1 MVSESCEWL
10 LEILIWTKRCNFS
23 TSGFER
29 SRSKIWGCS
38 KYQSRREFCK
48 LSKQSGNSELWHQ
61 TNHGALKLE
70 RFSRYDLELE
80 SICSF
85 FWFSR
90 FASWCNMSV
99 WCYATCQP
107 YTFLTKRKGLIK
119 YIWHT
124 HSRWQFALN
133 PMISSN
139 DTIYEM
145 WLAYPHK
152 SIIYIYTDTSPLIP
166 QVAPVCLMLHK

>member
-1 MVSESCEWL
+1 VSGCWKSWFEPNDVTSRL
-10 LEILIWTKRCNFS
+10 RVLSVVGARSGDALNIKVVGNFVS
-23 TSGFER
+23 FLNRVETRNFDIRRTMEHWSWKDFQDMTSNWNQF
-29 SRSKIWGCS
+29 
-38 KYQSRREFCK
+38 
-48 LSKQSGNSELWHQ
+48 
-61 TNHGALKLE
+61 
-70 RFSRYDLELE
+70 
-80 SICSF
+80 CSF

-152 SIIYIYTDTSPLIP
+152 SIIYRYTDTSPLIP